1 MEWNEGYVVEAVE
14 GLATARST
22 ATEPCPLCGG
32 AGRRSFEVEGVVR
45 TGRCRCQRV
54 PDRVKV
60 YNAAGIPAK
69 HAAATME
76 SFRAELARPTWAA
89 VRGFI
94 DSYRPGADVQGLVI
108 FGPPGRGKTHLLCAV
123 LRELVFRHGVA
134 ARFVEFTHLLASIR
148 EGFDQKVSEAR
159 LVEPLVRVPILAID
173 EIGKGR
179 GTDWEQSILDL
190 LVSRRYNAHSGPILA
205 TTNFPPRAPR
215 ARRDHDSL
223 ATGAVTTLPEV
234 LGDRVWSRIAEN
246 VKFVEAGGDDFRV
259 SRGR

>member
-1 MEWNEGYVVEAVE
+1 MEWTEGYVVDPVD
-14 GLATARST
+14 GLATARCT
-22 ATEPCPLCGG
+22 AEGTCPLCGG
-32 AGRRSFEVEGVVR
+32 AGRRSYEVDGVLR

-54 PDRVKV
+54 PDRVKLF
-60 YNAAGIPAK
+60 NGAGIPAK
-69 HAAATME
+69 HAGATME

-94 DSYRPGADVQGLVI
+94 DGYRPGADVQGLVI
-108 FGPPGRGKTHLLCAV
+108 FGAPGRGKTHLLCAV
-123 LRELVFRHGVA
+123 VRELVFRHGVA
-134 ARFVEFTHLLASIR
+134 ARFVEFSHLLASIR
-148 EGFDQKVSEAR
+148 EGFDHKVSESR
-159 LVEPLVRVPILAID
+159 LVDPLVRVPVLAVD
-173 EIGKGR
+173 ELGKGR

-190 LVSRRYNAHSGPILA
+190 LVSRRYNAHSGPLLA

-246 VKFVEAGGDDFRV
+246 VKFVEAGGDDYRV